1 MSNTIPAIA
10 TTAPTT
16 NAIKNI
22 NGLSIIPMTKI
33 PPCGALDP
41 HPNIMDN
48 APAIAE
54 PTIHGGMI
62 RSGSDAANG
71 MAPSVIKE
79 SPMM

>member
-1 MSNTIPAIA
+1 
-10 TTAPTT
+10 
-16 NAIKNI
+16 
-22 NGLSIIPMTKI
+22 MTKI